1 MTAII
6 ITLATPAAVV
16 LYLCRGASTGVAAWP
31 WIFLLLILLLALALV
46 SVVYLASKTTA
57 RLRHVEDH
65 LRSSEQRRKQQRLFL
80 GNLLKR
86 SRHDLQ
92 RSEARCAPAA
102 QRDAERTEIAEKR
115 TKQLQALTIELLETE
130 ERESQRI
137 AHLLNEDLQQTLVAA
152 RFELHNYSQS
162 LPRQPQLEH
171 IGQLLDE
178 LLQKSS
184 RLSQDLSPTW
194 LNHVD
199 LLSSLK
205 WLARQM
211 ERKFGMQIKVEA
223 GSAMK
228 LENTALKHF
237 IYRAVQELLDNVR
250 QHSGVLSA
258 HITITCSEADLFIT
272 VRDKGKG
279 FNPRVIE
286 LTSEDKGFGL
296 LRLRERAKHI
306 GGNLEA
312 ESTADCGSAFT
323 LTVPMEWA
331 TSSVEGVRFTV

>member
-1 MTAII
+1 MTAIV
-6 ITLATPAAVV
+6 ITLATLAAVL
-16 LYLCRGASTGVAAWP
+16 LYPCREASAGVAAWP
-31 WIFLLLILLLALALV
+31 WILPLLLSILAVALV
-46 SVVYLASKTTA
+46 SVVYLAIKTTA

-92 RSEARCAPAA
+92 CSEARCTLAA
-102 QRDAERTEIAEKR
+102 QRDAERTELAEKR
-115 TKQLQALTIELLETE
+115 AKQLQALAIELLETE

-152 RFELHNYSQS
+152 RFELHTYSQS

-171 IGQLLDE
+171 IGKLLDE
-178 LLQKSS
+178 LLQKSN

-199 LLSSLK
+199 PLSTLK

-211 ERKFGMQIKVEA
+211 DRKFGMQVKVEVR
-223 GSAMK
+223 SAMK
-228 LENTALKHF
+228 LENMALKLF

-250 QHSGVLSA
+250 RHSGVLSA
-258 HITITCSEADLFIT
+258 HMTVSCSKEDLVIT
-272 VRDKGKG
+272 VSDKGKG
-279 FNPRVIE
+279 FNPSVIE

-312 ESTADCGSAFT
+312 ESTADSGSAFT
-323 LTVPMEWA
+323 LTVPLNCA
-331 TSSVEGVRFTV
+331 TSSENGYKV